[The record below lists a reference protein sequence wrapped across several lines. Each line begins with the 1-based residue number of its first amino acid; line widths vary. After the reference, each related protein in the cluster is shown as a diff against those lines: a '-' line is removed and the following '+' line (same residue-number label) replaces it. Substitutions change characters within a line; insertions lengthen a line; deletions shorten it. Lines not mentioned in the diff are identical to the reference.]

1 MHRKLEQPHQ
11 LAFLDWVL
19 IIVGISSKIIK
30 TEKGIRSLDH
40 ISPPLNH
47 IQLFWVHQSCYI
59 IHCTINQGK
68 EKTNRNLQWTRIWK
82 YMHAREGNHS
92 HMSKYQVWRSRV
104 AQEAM
109 YNQPKGWHVECINIR
124 ASENIW
130 YTNARGMW
138 GAWTCEHRKWSSLS
152 DDKWIHRYASM
163 WPHKVCPMRWHVKC
177 IGMWEVFVRKWH

>member
-1 MHRKLEQPHQ
+1 MLWRCKSICIASMIGIEKIKMHRKLEPHQ

-19 IIVGISSKIIK
+19 IIVGISSKLIK

-92 HMSKYQVWRSRV
+92 HMSKYQDWRSRV
-104 AQEAM
+104 APRGYVQST
-109 YNQPKGWHVECINIR
+109 KGLTCRMHKHKGKWEHMIYECKGYVRCMN
-124 ASENIW
+124 
-130 YTNARGMW
+130 MW
-138 GAWTCEHRKWSSLS
+138 A
-152 DDKWIHRYASM
+152 
-163 WPHKVCPMRWHVKC
+163 
-177 IGMWEVFVRKWH
+177 